1 MLRRIESPRVGT
13 EAELGDD
20 LLRDSF
26 LTVDGKVPG
35 HERVV
40 DLDVA
45 ELCDQRNELR
55 LELGEDLAH
64 LCSRRV
70 RLEVVEQ
77 DVVRLLDAVEAVD
90 VAAAQLHGPFHDG
103 QEELEVRLG
112 FCLDPDRTRLC
123 RGARH
128 LRAQLR
134 RDARRFL
141 VLTPGD
147 PDERRVVGVGL
158 ERVLEWTKLVEQA
171 TRLVIDQE
179 LV

>member
-1 MLRRIESPRVGT
+1 RGIESPRVRA

-20 LLRDSF
+20 LLRDSL
-26 LTVDGKVPG
+26 LTVDGEVSG
-35 HERVV
+35 HEGVV

-64 LCSRRV
+64 LYSRRV

-103 QEELEVRLG
+103 QEELVVRL
-112 FCLDPDRTRLC
+112 
-123 RGARH
+123 
-128 LRAQLR
+128 
-134 RDARRFL
+134 
-141 VLTPGD
+141 
-147 PDERRVVGVGL
+147 
-158 ERVLEWTKLVEQA
+158 
-171 TRLVIDQE
+171 
-179 LV
+179 